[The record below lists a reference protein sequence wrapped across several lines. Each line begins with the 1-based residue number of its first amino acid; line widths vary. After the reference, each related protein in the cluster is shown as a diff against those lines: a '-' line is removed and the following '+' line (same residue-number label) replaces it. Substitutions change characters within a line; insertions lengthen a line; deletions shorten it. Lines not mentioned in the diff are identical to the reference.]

1 MIIFSKNKW
10 KFGATMVSFIAA
22 LALFLCIYRRGES
35 LPYHDHFADGKMDE
49 WTAFGGV
56 WQVNNGYIL
65 NDSDD
70 IGAKIIT
77 GSKTMHNYRIT
88 SDIRLTNAF
97 GDAGLL
103 VRVRNAEEG
112 TNAFNGYYAGIRLP
126 NQLLLGKMDFGF
138 RPLARVVVKDG
149 VRPGTWYVLAVE
161 AKDCTLIATASTSEK
176 KLLATATATD
186 FDACHTH
193 GAFGLR
199 SFEAGGSWKNIRV
212 EDIH

>member
-1 MIIFSKNKW
+1 MLGTTIALCTAAF
-10 KFGATMVSFIAA
+10 ASF
-22 LALFLCIYRRGES
+22 LGVYRRGEH
-35 LPYHDHFADGKMDE
+35 LPYRDHFADGKMDE
-49 WTAFGGV
+49 WTAFGGA
-56 WQVNNGYIL
+56 WQLNNGYIL

-70 IGAKIIT
+70 IGAKLIT
-77 GSKTMHNYRIT
+77 GSKTLRDYRIT

-149 VRPGTWYVLAVE
+149 VHPGTWYVLAVE
-161 AKDCTLIATASTSEK
+161 AKECTLVATASTSEG
-176 KLLATATATD
+176 KLLATATAID
-186 FDACHTH
+186 SDGCHTH

-212 EDIH
+212 EDIQ

>member
-1 MIIFSKNKW
+1 MVFII
-10 KFGATMVSFIAA
+10 AVS
-22 LALFLCIYRRGES
+22 ALFLYVERRGQS
-35 LPYHDHFADGKMDE
+35 LPYRDHFSDGKMDE
-49 WTAFGGV
+49 WMAFGGA
-56 WQVNNGYIL
+56 WQVNNGHIL

-70 IGAKIIT
+70 IGAKLIT
-77 GSKTMHNYRIT
+77 GSKALRNYRIT
-88 SDIRLTNAF
+88 SDVRLTNAF

-149 VRPGTWYVLAVE
+149 VRPGTWYSLAVE
-161 AKDCTLIATASTSEK
+161 AKNCVLTATASTSEG
-176 KLLATATATD
+176 KLLATATAID
-186 FDACHTH
+186 SDACHTH

-212 EDIH
+212 EDIQ